1 MVICNKRPTLPM
13 TSEPVVT
20 SSTVSPLAAIA
31 LKVAGA
37 IAILS
42 ALLDFLILLIP
53 PNLTNVQ
60 WQLAT
65 TTQLVDRGIVP
76 LIGMAL
82 LLTGLWVDSS
92 VGRTAQRKSLTTDL
106 RFWVCALASLLG
118 LVYLLLTLL
127 HLNAVRLSSQTA
139 LAQVSTEASEAAA
152 QLQQRLSTELSQQQT
167 QLGAILENEDLLAQ
181 AIQSG
186 QLPPDIEQYRNN
198 PAGLTQFL
206 QQRADQAQQQ
216 IETEIGT
223 RRAEA
228 EHRVRTEARRSGVRI
243 SILSLLMAAGFSII
257 GWLGLR
263 RLLSLTRAA

>member
-1 MVICNKRPTLPM
+1 M
-13 TSEPVVT
+13 TSEPAVT
-20 SSTVSPLAAIA
+20 SPMVSPLAAIA

-65 TTQLVDRGIVP
+65 TTQLGDRGIVP
-76 LIGMAL
+76 LVGMAL
-82 LLTGLWVDSS
+82 LLTGFWLDSS
-92 VGRTAQRKSLTTDL
+92 VGKVAQRKSLTTDP
-106 RFWVCALASLLG
+106 RFWVCALASVLG
-118 LVYLLLTLL
+118 LIYLLLTLL
-127 HLNAVRLSSQTA
+127 HLNAVRLSSQAA
-139 LAQVSTEASEAAA
+139 LAQVSTEAGEAAT

-167 QLGAILENEDLLAQ
+167 QLGALFESDDLLAQ

-186 QLPPDIEQYRNN
+186 QLPADIEQYRDD
-198 PAGLTQFL
+198 PEGLTQFL

-223 RRAEA
+223 RRAQAERQVKVEA
-228 EHRVRTEARRSGVRI
+228 WRSGIRI
-243 SILSLLMAAGFSII
+243 SVISLLLAAGYSTI

-263 RLLSLTRAA
+263 RLLSLTRVA

>member
-1 MVICNKRPTLPM
+1 M
-13 TSEPVVT
+13 TSEPAVT
-20 SSTVSPLAAIA
+20 SPVASPLAAIA

-76 LIGMAL
+76 LIGIAL
-82 LLTGLWVDSS
+82 LLVGLWVDSS
-92 VGRTAQRKSLTTDL
+92 VGRTVQRKSLTTDL
-106 RFWVCALASLLG
+106 RFWACALASILG

-139 LAQVSTEASEAAA
+139 LAQVGTEAGEAAT
-152 QLQQRLSTELSQQQT
+152 QLQQRLSTELSQQQS
-167 QLGAILENEDLLAQ
+167 QLGAVLQNEELLDQ

-186 QLPPDIEQYRNN
+186 QLPPDIEQYRND
-198 PAGLTQFL
+198 PEGLSQFL

-216 IETEIGT
+216 IEAEIGT

-228 EHRVRTEARRSGVRI
+228 ERQVRTEAWRSGIRI
-243 SILSLLMAAGFSII
+243 SVISLLLAAGFSII

-263 RLLSLTRAA
+263 RLLSLTRSA

>member
-1 MVICNKRPTLPM
+1 M
-13 TSEPVVT
+13 TSEP
-20 SSTVSPLAAIA
+20 TVANPVASPLAAIA

-65 TTQLVDRGIVP
+65 TTQVVDRGIVP
-76 LIGMAL
+76 LIGIAL
-82 LLTGLWVDSS
+82 LLAGLWVDNS
-92 VGRTAQRKSLTTDL
+92 VGRMAQRKSLTTDL

-118 LVYLLLTLL
+118 VLYLLLTLL

-139 LAQVSTEASEAAA
+139 LAQVGTEAGEAAT
-152 QLQQRLSTELSQQQT
+152 QLQQRLSTELSQQQS
-167 QLGAILENEDLLAQ
+167 QLGAILQNEELLDQ

-186 QLPPDIEQYRNN
+186 QLPPDIEQYRND
-198 PAGLTQFL
+198 PEGLTQFL
-206 QQRADQAQQQ
+206 QQQADQAQQQ
-216 IETEIGT
+216 IEAEIGT
-223 RRAEA
+223 RRAQA
-228 EHRVRTEARRSGVRI
+228 ERQVRTEAWRSAIRI
-243 SILSLLMAAGFSII
+243 SVISVLLAVGFSII

-263 RLLSLTRAA
+263 RLLSLTRSA

>member
-1 MVICNKRPTLPM
+1 M
-13 TSEPVVT
+13 TSEPAVT
-20 SSTVSPLAAIA
+20 SPVASPLAAIA

-53 PNLTNVQ
+53 PNPTNVQ

-76 LIGMAL
+76 LIGIAL
-82 LLTGLWVDSS
+82 LLVGLWVDSS
-92 VGRTAQRKSLTTDL
+92 VGRMAQRKSLTTDL
-106 RFWVCALASLLG
+106 RFWACALASVLG

-139 LAQVSTEASEAAA
+139 LAQVGTEASQAATE
-152 QLQQRLSTELSQQQT
+152 LQQRLSTELSQQQS
-167 QLGAILENEDLLAQ
+167 QLGAVLQNEELLNQ

-186 QLPPDIEQYRNN
+186 QLPPDIEQYRDD
-198 PAGLTQFL
+198 PDGLTQFL

-216 IETEIGT
+216 IEAEIGT

-228 EHRVRTEARRSGVRI
+228 ERRVRTEAWRSAIRI
-243 SILSLLMAAGFSII
+243 SVISLLLAAGFSII

-263 RLLSLTRAA
+263 RLLSLTRSA

>member
-1 MVICNKRPTLPM
+1 M
-13 TSEPVVT
+13 TSEPAIT
-20 SSTVSPLAAIA
+20 SPVVSPLAAIA
-31 LKVAGA
+31 LKVAGT

-60 WQLAT
+60 WQVAT
-65 TTQLVDRGIVP
+65 TTQMVDRGIVP
-76 LIGMAL
+76 LVGMAL
-82 LLTGLWVDSS
+82 LLAGFWVDSS
-92 VGRTAQRKSLTTDL
+92 VGRIAQRKNLTTDP

-127 HLNAVRLSSQTA
+127 HLNAVRLSSQQA
-139 LAQVSTEASEAAA
+139 LEQVSNEASQAAT

-167 QLGAILENEDLLAQ
+167 QLGALLQNEDLLSQ

-186 QLPPDIEQYRNN
+186 QLPSDIGKYRDDPD
-198 PAGLTQFL
+198 GLTKFL
-206 QQRADQAQQQ
+206 QQRADQAKQQ

-223 RRAEA
+223 RRADA
-228 EHRVRTEARRSGVRI
+228 ERRVKTEARRSGLRI
-243 SILSLLMAAGFSII
+243 SVISLLLSGGYSFI
-257 GWLGLR
+257 GWVGLR

>member
-1 MVICNKRPTLPM
+1 M
-13 TSEPVVT
+13 TSEPVT
-20 SSTVSPLAAIA
+20 SPVVSPLAAIA

-53 PNLTNVQ
+53 PNLTNIQ

-65 TTQLVDRGIVP
+65 TTQMVDRGIVP
-76 LIGMAL
+76 LVGMAL
-82 LLTGLWVDSS
+82 LLAGLWVDNS

-106 RFWVCALASLLG
+106 RFWICALASLLG
-118 LVYLLLTLL
+118 LIYLLLTLL
-127 HLNAVRLSSQTA
+127 HLNAVRLSSQQA
-139 LAQVSTEASEAAA
+139 LEQVSTEAGQAAT

-167 QLGAILENEDLLAQ
+167 QLSALLQNEDLLAQ

-186 QLPPDIEQYRNN
+186 QLPPDIEQYRDDPN
-198 PAGLTQFL
+198 GLTQFL
-206 QQRADQAQQQ
+206 QQRADQAKQQ

-228 EHRVRTEARRSGVRI
+228 ERRVKTEARRSGLRI
-243 SILSLLMAAGFSII
+243 SVISLLLAAGYSII

-263 RLLSLTRAA
+263 RLLALTRTALA

>member
-1 MVICNKRPTLPM
+1 M
-13 TSEPVVT
+13 TSEPAVT
-20 SSTVSPLAAIA
+20 SPVASPLAAIA

-76 LIGMAL
+76 LIGIAL
-82 LLTGLWVDSS
+82 LLSGLWVDSS
-92 VGRTAQRKSLTTDL
+92 VGRMAQRKSLTTDL
-106 RFWVCALASLLG
+106 RFWVCALASVLG

-139 LAQVSTEASEAAA
+139 LAQVGTEAGEAAT
-152 QLQQRLSTELSQQQT
+152 QLQQRLSTELSQQQS
-167 QLGAILENEDLLAQ
+167 QLGAILQNEELLDQ

-186 QLPPDIEQYRNN
+186 QLPPDIEQYRDD
-198 PAGLTQFL
+198 PEGLSQFL

-216 IETEIGT
+216 IEAEIGT
-223 RRAEA
+223 RRADA
-228 EHRVRTEARRSGVRI
+228 ERQVRTEAWRSGIRI
-243 SILSLLMAAGFSII
+243 SVISLLLAAGFSTV

-263 RLLSLTRAA
+263 RLLSLTRSA

>member
-1 MVICNKRPTLPM
+1 M
-13 TSEPVVT
+13 TSEPAVT
-20 SSTVSPLAAIA
+20 SPVASPLAAIA

-76 LIGMAL
+76 LIGIAL
-82 LLTGLWVDSS
+82 LLAGLWVDNS
-92 VGRTAQRKSLTTDL
+92 VGRSAQRKSLTTDL
-106 RFWVCALASLLG
+106 RFWVCALASVLG
-118 LVYLLLTLL
+118 LVYLLLILL

-139 LAQVSTEASEAAA
+139 LAQVGTEASQAATE
-152 QLQQRLSTELSQQQT
+152 LQQRLSTELSQQQS
-167 QLGAILENEDLLAQ
+167 QLGAVLQNEELLNQ

-186 QLPPDIEQYRNN
+186 QLPPDIEQYRND
-198 PAGLTQFL
+198 PDGLTQFL

-216 IETEIGT
+216 IEAEIGT

-228 EHRVRTEARRSGVRI
+228 ERRVRTEAWRSAIRI
-243 SILSLLMAAGFSII
+243 SVISLLLAVGFSII

-263 RLLSLTRAA
+263 RLLSLTRSA

>member
-1 MVICNKRPTLPM
+1 M
-13 TSEPVVT
+13 TSEPAVT
-20 SSTVSPLAAIA
+20 SPVASPLAAIA

-76 LIGMAL
+76 LIGIAL
-82 LLTGLWVDSS
+82 LLAGLWVDNS
-92 VGRTAQRKSLTTDL
+92 VGRISQRKSLTSDL

-139 LAQVSTEASEAAA
+139 LAQVGTEASQAATE
-152 QLQQRLSTELSQQQT
+152 LQQRLSTELSQQQS
-167 QLGAILENEDLLAQ
+167 QLGAILQNEELLEQ

-186 QLPPDIEQYRNN
+186 QLPPDIEQYRDD
-198 PAGLTQFL
+198 PDGLTQFL
-206 QQRADQAQQQ
+206 QQRANQAQQQ
-216 IETEIGT
+216 IEAEIGT

-228 EHRVRTEARRSGVRI
+228 ERRVRTEAWRSAIRI
-243 SILSLLMAAGFSII
+243 SVISLLSAIGFSII

-263 RLLSLTRAA
+263 RLLSLTRSA

>member
-1 MVICNKRPTLPM
+1 M
-13 TSEPVVT
+13 TSEQAVTNPV
-20 SSTVSPLAAIA
+20 VSPLAAIA

-53 PNLTNVQ
+53 PNLTNTQ

-76 LIGMAL
+76 MIGMAL
-82 LLTGLWVDSS
+82 LLSGFWLEAS
-92 VGRTAQRKSLTTDL
+92 VGRVAQRKSLATDL
-106 RFWVCALASLLG
+106 RFWVCGLASLLG
-118 LVYLLLTLL
+118 LAYLLLILL
-127 HLNAVRLSSQTA
+127 HLNAVRLSSQQA
-139 LAQVSTEASEAAA
+139 LAQVSTEAGEAAT

-167 QLGAILENEDLLAQ
+167 QLGAVLQNEDLLTQ

-186 QLPPDIEQYRNN
+186 QLPPDIGQYRDD
-198 PAGLTQFL
+198 PEGLTEFL

-223 RRAEA
+223 RRAQAERQVRVEA
-228 EHRVRTEARRSGVRI
+228 WRSGVRVSLI
-243 SILSLLMAAGFSII
+243 SLLLAAGYSII

-263 RLLSLTRAA
+263 RLLSLTRSA

>member
-1 MVICNKRPTLPM
+1 M
-13 TSEPVVT
+13 TSEPAVT
-20 SSTVSPLAAIA
+20 SPVASPLAAIA

-65 TTQLVDRGIVP
+65 TTQVVDRGIVP
-76 LIGMAL
+76 LIGIAL

-92 VGRTAQRKSLTTDL
+92 VGRMGQRKSLTTDL
-106 RFWVCALASLLG
+106 RFWVCALASVLG

-139 LAQVSTEASEAAA
+139 LAQVGTEASQAATE
-152 QLQQRLSTELSQQQT
+152 LQQRLSTELSQQQS
-167 QLGAILENEDLLAQ
+167 QLGAVLQNEELLNQ

-186 QLPPDIEQYRNN
+186 QLPPDIEQYRDD
-198 PAGLTQFL
+198 PDGLTQFL

-216 IETEIGT
+216 IEAEIGT

-228 EHRVRTEARRSGVRI
+228 ERRVRTEAWRSAIRI
-243 SILSLLMAAGFSII
+243 SVISLLLAAGFSSI

-263 RLLSLTRAA
+263 RLLSLTRSA

>member
-1 MVICNKRPTLPM
+1 M
-13 TSEPVVT
+13 TSEPTVT
-20 SSTVSPLAAIA
+20 SPVASPLAAIA

-42 ALLDFLILLIP
+42 ALLDFLVLLIP
-53 PNLTNVQ
+53 PNLANTQ

-76 LIGMAL
+76 MIGMAL
-82 LLTGLWVDSS
+82 LLSGFWLESS
-92 VGRTAQRKSLTTDL
+92 VGRVAQRKNLTTDL
-106 RFWVCALASLLG
+106 RFWVCSLASLLG
-118 LVYLLLTLL
+118 LLYLLLILL
-127 HLNAVRLSSQTA
+127 HLSAVRLSSQTA
-139 LAQVSTEASEAAA
+139 LQQVNTEAGEAAT

-167 QLGAILENEDLLAQ
+167 QLGALLQNDELLAQ

-198 PAGLTQFL
+198 PEGLTQFL
-206 QQRADQAQQQ
+206 QQQADQAQQQ

-223 RRAEA
+223 RRAQA
-228 EHRVRTEARRSGVRI
+228 ERQVRTEALRSGIRVSII
-243 SILSLLMAAGFSII
+243 SFLLAAGYSII

-263 RLLSLTRAA
+263 QLLSLTRAA

>member
-1 MVICNKRPTLPM
+1 M
-13 TSEPVVT
+13 TSEPAVT
-20 SSTVSPLAAIA
+20 SPVASPLAAIA

-53 PNLTNVQ
+53 PNLTNTQ

-65 TTQLVDRGIVP
+65 TTQIADRGIVP
-76 LIGMAL
+76 LVGMAL
-82 LLTGLWVDSS
+82 LLAGFWVDSS
-92 VGRTAQRKSLTTDL
+92 VGRTTQRKSLTTDT
-106 RFWVCALASLLG
+106 RFWVCALASGLG
-118 LVYLLLTLL
+118 LVYLLLILF
-127 HLNAVRLSSQTA
+127 HLNAVRLSSQQA
-139 LAQVSTEASEAAA
+139 LAQVNTEAGEAAT
-152 QLQQRLSTELSQQQT
+152 QLQQRLSNELSQQQA
-167 QLGAILENEDLLAQ
+167 QLGAVLQNEELLSQ

-186 QLPPDIEQYRNN
+186 QLPPDIEQYRDD
-198 PAGLTQFL
+198 PDGLTQFL

-228 EHRVRTEARRSGVRI
+228 ERQVKIEAWRSGIRI
-243 SILSLLMAAGFSII
+243 SVVSLLLAIGYSLI

-263 RLLSLTRAA
+263 RLLSLTRTT